1 MKQGLYQAMMAGM
14 IATAVSGTITATTLS
29 QLSRGNSVLSMED
42 NMPITMPV
50 NGMNF
55 PAGDFKQGMP
65 MMENG
70 MQQMPFNGMQQPPMG
85 NMQMN
90 TQMRMPQMP
99 MFNQGSGNMNKGPSF
114 NKEGEDSS
122 KFMHQGPGQMNQ
134 GNQMMPM
141 MNGMQQMPFNG
152 MQQPPMGNMQMN
164 TQMRM
169 PQMPMF
175 NQGSGNMNKGPSFNK
190 EGEDSSKFMHQGPG
204 QMNQGNQMMPMM
216 NGMQGGG
223 QNSMQTDPNLQ
234 KLLNMNFDSG
244 DHITSE
250 QRTKLQ
256 AQLKKLQKALAK
268 VDSDLAKAVKKI
280 EKEVAKQQKNL
291 SAQLAKAQKML
302 AAASTDTDKT
312 QIQSYIDQLNEFK
325 IPSVEDR
332 KADLLEMAEQKKS
345 DIQDAIDEIN
355 DYLESA
361 DSSEE

>member
-1 MKQGLYQAMMAGM
+1 
-14 IATAVSGTITATTLS
+14 
-29 QLSRGNSVLSMED
+29 MED

-65 MMENG
+65 MME
-70 MQQMPFNGMQQPPMG
+70 
-85 NMQMN
+85 
-90 TQMRMPQMP
+90 
-99 MFNQGSGNMNKGPSF
+99 
-114 NKEGEDSS
+114 
-122 KFMHQGPGQMNQ
+122 
-134 GNQMMPM
+134 
-141 MNGMQQMPFNG
+141 NGMQQMPFNG